1 MRKVQI
7 WLPEYLSKVKRE
19 ASECLTSGDVFQCLQ
34 ANKAFHWQFEDQI
47 ADLVR
52 LLPTPS

>member
-19 ASECLTSGDVFQCLQ
+19 ASECLTLGDVFQCLQ
-34 ANKAFHWQFEDQI
+34 VIRPFIGNSKI
-47 ADLVR
+47 R
-52 LLPTPS
+52 